1 MKKVLDKYL
10 ITNKLHTIKIKDI
23 VHPIIEIYVEISL
36 IEFKQIVK
44 GKASNY
50 SVGWE

>member
-1 MKKVLDKYL
+1 MYVKVRRQDK
-10 ITNKLHTIKIKDI
+10 NHSRIKYI